1 MRWKRRGMV
10 CMKINFKKYLRYYIN
25 SNKRYIILI
34 CLILFLAMP
43 FLMLNSILGFY
54 SSPLQAYETG
64 VISVSTVSVV
74 AGCIL
79 SFIIPIF
86 NFRYL
91 YKKSSNE
98 LYFSL
103 PIKREKLF
111 NYTYLSGLILLLLPL
126 LVYYFICYGYC
137 AIIFPGVRLLF
148 KFLPLVFILLLS
160 ILLVAQYTIFTF
172 LSVKC
177 NNILD
182 SILINGSYVVM
193 PLIVF
198 VTAQVFFEKQISQ
211 ILGNIG
217 GSVSEFLPVD
227 MLTSIASLPSV
238 IYVVIENL
246 NIALL
251 GYYIEKSCFMETIP
265 YVIYWVIIGIICF
278 WFGRKAFI
286 VRKPEEA
293 QERTTT
299 IFGYPVIITVV
310 TFSLLLY
317 IINWSTDLIIS
328 SVMIA
333 MLYFCM
339 IFFSN
344 RKIKVKGI
352 HVLIFA
358 VLYVGT
364 FGFGQIYTKTSGFG
378 LVKEFVDA
386 STVEQVEVFG
396 NITVYTDTSYYKN
409 YNLTLNNNQNIMDY
423 TAHTKK
429 EKEISSLMDIQ
440 KEVSNRNTDEYG
452 DASYSISFAITT
464 KDGKERYRN
473 YQLELTKDNE
483 EFLKNILEKV
493 RKYSDFRYSVYD
505 EYNDEY
511 IEYN

>member
-1 MRWKRRGMV
+1 MV

-34 CLILFLAMP
+34 CLILFIAMP
-43 FLMLNSILGFY
+43 FLMFNTILGYY
-54 SSPLQAYETG
+54 STPIEAYQIG
-64 VISVSTVSVV
+64 VISTSVVSVF
-74 AGCIL
+74 AGCVL

-86 NFRYL
+86 NYRYL
-91 YKKSSNE
+91 YKKNSNE

-111 NYTYLSGLILLLLPL
+111 NYTYLSGLLLLLVPL

-137 AIIFPGVRLLF
+137 AIIFPGVQLYLKIYPLLF
-148 KFLPLVFILLLS
+148 VFILS

-182 SILINGSYVVM
+182 SILINGSYVIM
-193 PLIVF
+193 PIIVF
-198 VTAQVFFEKQISQ
+198 IAAQVFFENQINL

-217 GSVSEFLPVD
+217 GSISEFLP
-227 MLTSIASLPSV
+227 TEIFTNIASLPWV
-238 IYVVIENL
+238 IYTVTKDL
-246 NIALL
+246 NYHLL
-251 GYYIEKSCFMETIP
+251 GYFVEKSIFIGEIP
-265 YVIYWVIIGIICF
+265 YVIYWGVIGIICF
-278 WFGRKAFI
+278 WFGKKAFI

-299 IFGYPVIITVV
+299 IFGYPVIITIV

-317 IINWSTDLIIS
+317 MMNWTNNLLIP

-352 HVLIFA
+352 HVLVFA
-358 VLYVGT
+358 ALYVGT
-364 FGFGQIYTKTSGFG
+364 FGFGQIYTQTSGFG

-386 STVEQVEVFG
+386 STVQQVDLSV
-396 NITVYTDTSYYKN
+396 NLTVYSDVSDYEDYKI
-409 YNLTLNNNQNIMDY
+409 TLINNEDIMDY
-423 TAHTKK
+423 SVRTKK
-429 EKEISSLMDIQ
+429 EDEISSLMDMQ
-440 KEVSNRNTDEYG
+440 KEISNRNTNKIG
-452 DASYSISFAITT
+452 DGSYYISFIITT
-464 KDGKERYRN
+464 EDGKDRFRSY
-473 YQLELTKDNE
+473 ELGLTEENE
-483 EFLKNILEKV
+483 EFMNSMIEKV
-493 RKYSDFRYSVYD
+493 SKYSNFRYSVYD
-505 EYNDEY
+505 EHTGEY
-511 IEYN
+511 IVTIHS